1 MELTEKKPIY
11 RAYITLDVCLL
22 VPGADRDLAYSEAW
36 AKATQIR
43 KMIAGQKELK
53 ILDVNTV
60 KVDAF
65 PEIGGDN
72 DKK

>member
-1 MELTEKKPIY
+1 MGKEPKY
-11 RAYITLDVCLL
+11 RAYITIDVCLNI
-22 VPGADRDLAYSEAW
+22 PGTDHDLAYSAAW
-36 AKATQIR
+36 AKATEIR
-43 KMIAGQKELK
+43 KLITDKKDLN

-65 PEIGGDN
+65 PEIGEPCH